1 MSLVTFGATSLRLT
15 PPGRGR
21 IADADR
27 FTVTATGPE
36 SNAAVAA
43 TALGA
48 EAGWLSKVA
57 DGPVGR
63 RVESAVRQRGVDVDC
78 LTGDSR
84 QGIRFAERGSPPRE
98 DDTVADEIEPAI
110 ADVDPDRFPLE
121 RVREADAFYTTGA
134 TAAHSEDAARACAS
148 LLSESVGADDRTAFG
163 LAFEESTVD
172 PDRAEAIAE
181 ELFPAADT
189 LIVRQRELEAVFDRS
204 GSPREM
210 AHAVSSIHEFDT
222 VAVTRGERGAVVV
235 DGSTVHEREALDGR
249 VIDRAGSH
257 DAFAGAFL
265 ARLADDG
272 DPAGALAAGVAA
284 ATLCRTTPGPLL
296 TTTPL
301 EIEATVEEMDRE
313 RASR

>member
-1 MSLVTFGATSLRLT
+1 VNLATFGASSLRLT

-27 FTVTATGPE
+27 FDVTATGPE

-57 DGPVGR
+57 EGPVGR
-63 RVESAVRQRGVDVDC
+63 RVESAVRQRGVEVNC

-84 QGIRFAERGSPPRE
+84 QGIRFAERGSPPRGDHRVPDE
-98 DDTVADEIEPAI
+98 DGSAI
-110 ADVDPDRFPLE
+110 ADVDPGRFPLE
-121 RVREADAFYTTGA
+121 RVRGADAFYTTGA
-134 TAAHSEDAARACAS
+134 TATHSGDAARACAT
-148 LLSESVGADDRTAFG
+148 LLSESVGANDRTAFG
-163 LAFEESTVD
+163 LAFEESIVG
-172 PDRAEAIAE
+172 PDQAETLAG

-189 LIVRQRELEAVFDRS
+189 LIARQRELETVFDRT
-204 GSPREM
+204 GTPRET
-210 AHAVSSIHEFDT
+210 AHAISSVHEFDT

-235 DGSTVHEREALDGR
+235 DGSTVHERDALDGQ
-249 VIDRAGSH
+249 VVDRAGAH

-265 ARLADDG
+265 ARLAADG
-272 DPAGALAAGVAA
+272 DPGGALDAGVAA

-301 EIEATVEEMDRE
+301 EIESTIERMDRE